1 MELLFAFLAGLLTLL
16 NPCVLPV
23 LPIVLASA
31 LQAHRHATLALA
43 AGLSL
48 SFVGFGMLVAVF
60 GQTLGITEQL
70 LSQVG
75 ASLMVLFGVILLVP
89 AFNKRFV
96 ALTTRFSEQ
105 ADQTLSQQQTQGL
118 KGQFIGGMLLGAV
131 WSPCVGPTLGG
142 AISLASQGQQLGWA
156 FAIMV
161 SFALGIS
168 SILILLS
175 YGTREAIQ
183 RRQKS
188 LRKVAEYAKPIMGV
202 MFVIVGLI
210 ILFKIHHAIDMWFIN
225 NMPYW
230 LQDLSVKF

>member
-31 LQAHRHATLALA
+31 LQAHRHAALALA

-48 SFVGFGMLVAVF
+48 SFVSFGMLVAVF
-60 GQTLGITEQL
+60 GQQLGITENL
-70 LSQVG
+70 MSQMG
-75 ASLMVLFGVILLVP
+75 AVLMIMFGIILLVP
-89 AFNKRFV
+89 AINQRFV
-96 ALTTRFSEQ
+96 AMTTRFSEQ
-105 ADQTLSQQQTQGL
+105 ADQTLEQQQTRSL
-118 KGQFIGGMLLGAV
+118 KGQFIGGILLGAV

-142 AISLASQGQQLGWA
+142 AISLASQGQQLGWS
-156 FAIMV
+156 FAIML

-188 LRKVAEYAKPIMGV
+188 LRKVAEYAKPIMGSL
-202 MFVIVGLI
+202 FILVGLM
-210 ILFKIHHAIDMWFIN
+210 ILFKIHHMIDMWFIN